1 MTERRYWLTLISRA
15 GWERFMAD
23 GAGVLAYSKR
33 RWRETQKIAPGGRL
47 LIYHKDE
54 SGFVAVA
61 EASGAPYL
69 DDTPIVPDEFL
80 PGRVPVKLIAALD
93 ADLAINAVALKDR
106 LSIFNNPDPNAWTDW
121 FRNSPLEWSAYDGEV
136 VTRAV
141 METARGGAGEM
152 KTYASPLGA
161 VTAPRDDAEP
171 SVAMIEIAGHLAA
184 LGARAGYAVWL
195 APPFRGRA
203 AGGGLMSALPETL
216 DGAARATLELS
227 HVAWFEGYDARAVF
241 ELENTPGLAEAL
253 LRLADVAALMP
264 GTRGSVFL
272 AAPEALRR
280 GAVEQANRP
289 AFAALTAA
297 ARFVPFEAIRESA
310 DAAALLERAIGMRL
324 TKEG

>member
-15 GWERFMAD
+15 GWARFMAG
-23 GAGVLAYSKR
+23 GARALAYSKR
-33 RWRETQKIAPGGRL
+33 RWRETQKIAPGDRL

-80 PGRVPVKLIAALD
+80 PGRVPVILIAALD
-93 ADLAINAVALKDR
+93 ADRTINAVTLKDR
-106 LSIFNNPDPNAWTDW
+106 LSIFNDPDPNAWTDW
-121 FRNSPLEWSAYDGEV
+121 FRNSPLEWSAYDGAV

-141 METARGGAGEM
+141 MEAARGGAEDL
-152 KTYASPLGA
+152 KTYASPLGD
-161 VTAPRDDAEP
+161 VTAPLGDVEP
-171 SVAMIEIAGHLAA
+171 SVAMIEIAGLLAT
-184 LGARAGYAVWL
+184 LGARAGYEVWL

-203 AGGGLMSALPETL
+203 AGGGLMSTLPETL

-227 HVAWFEGYDARAVF
+227 HVAWFGGHAARAVF
-241 ELENTPGLAEAL
+241 ELEHTPALAEAL
-253 LRLADVAALMP
+253 LRLADVAALIP
-264 GTRGSVFL
+264 GTRGSVLL

-289 AFAALTAA
+289 AFAALIAA
-297 ARFVPFEAIRESA
+297 ARFVSFEAIRESA
-310 DAAALLERAIGMRL
+310 DAAALLERAIPMRW
-324 TKEG
+324 